1 MSDVG
6 LEWLNR
12 LKDAEKKHRGRD
24 QTYITCASLSIDNTP
39 KISQLAFRD
48 FLSGTNLLVFS
59 INARNSAV
67 MALMKG
73 SGTHELFWAFPDGQ
87 SFTMTGRIYVVSS
100 PRLYSH
106 FGTPKKSIVSHA
118 DSDGFWES
126 QRLAHW
132 KALSKGYRASFTWPV
147 PGDIQPDGQHVD
159 VAVDAK
165 HIAQKSG
172 LDAYGF
178 RFTSLDY
185 IAPASPAPASVMQGV
200 FSKAPRD
207 TDETNVAHT
216 LALDQFCLL
225 VFKPLALDYS
235 QAKGSAPSQRQIYSI
250 KHGKWVYYSAYPA

>member
-1 MSDVG
+1 
-6 LEWLNR
+6 
-12 LKDAEKKHRGRD
+12 
-24 QTYITCASLSIDNTP
+24 YITCASLSIDNTP

-87 SFTMTGRIYVVSS
+87 SFTMTGR
-100 PRLYSH
+100 
-106 FGTPKKSIVSHA
+106 
-118 DSDGFWES
+118 
-126 QRLAHW
+126 
-132 KALSKGYRASFTWPV
+132 ASFTWPV
-147 PGDIQPDGQHVD
+147 PGDIRPDGQHAD

-200 FSKAPRD
+200 FSKALRD